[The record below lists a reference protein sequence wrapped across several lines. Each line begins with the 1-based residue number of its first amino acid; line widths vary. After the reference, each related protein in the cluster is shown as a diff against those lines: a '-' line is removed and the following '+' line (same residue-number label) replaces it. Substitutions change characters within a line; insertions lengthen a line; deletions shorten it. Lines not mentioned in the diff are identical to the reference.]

1 MAGTI
6 TKFLYSALEE
16 RLTDVAYRADK
27 DDPTMMDDNIGRAT
41 RVYQEANISAV
52 VGPLLHALAETHGS
66 SPTYDSFPA
75 SVRALSQVIGGIF
88 LGILK
93 DEGFFEVKWSTK
105 EIKNW
110 INRTAKPQMR
120 EAVVSMIYTHCRS
133 DRGQGWGSLCPS
145 SQQQS
150 RYRTTG
156 CIFKDI
162 NTFYSH
168 RIVSSTDTIW

>member
-66 SPTYDSFPA
+66 SPTSFPA
-75 SVRALSQVIGGIF
+75 RVSALSLDMGGIF
-88 LGILK
+88 LGILTE
-93 DEGFFEVKWSTK
+93 EGLFEDKWATK
-105 EIKNW
+105 EI
-110 INRTAKPQMR
+110 RT
-120 EAVVSMIYTHCRS
+120 
-133 DRGQGWGSLCPS
+133 GSAGLQNP
-145 SQQQS
+145 
-150 RYRTTG
+150 R
-156 CIFKDI
+156 
-162 NTFYSH
+162 
-168 RIVSSTDTIW
+168 